1 MDAKLATL
9 LLSVA
14 IHAAVVALFAPAED
28 EERARV
34 SVATERGTQ
43 EDAST
48 VVVEEPVPVEIALVD
63 PADFPTAAAIG
74 TTRTAS
80 TPRVRSSTRGE
91 RPATPGE
98 SAGPSAPAGPSTPK
112 GTFKMRSGPEPESL
126 ASKLAGAVIAQGH
139 MEVVV
144 PDLPGARIDYEISTV
159 EAQLRDA
166 RWVANASPDAVRGAR
181 ELLQILRA
189 QRKQVELVAQK
200 DGTYRTNKDTFTAH
214 VGRDGKVRFDDK
226 SNLRVEGLSGRF
238 DTTDWLMRR
247 YGMDPYASAKLAFLD
262 RTRDQRAEIAKVD
275 RRERLGQSVGLMQR
289 NLERVWATSAEVD
302 ARKRAVFELWD
313 ECEEQGD
320 EDVKEA
326 TEQARGMLVR
336 WVQTKLRG
344 ADAFTEEELARL
356 NARRT
361 SKAVFAP

>member
-1 MDAKLATL
+1 
-9 LLSVA
+9 
-14 IHAAVVALFAPAED
+14 
-28 EERARV
+28 
-34 SVATERGTQ
+34 
-43 EDAST
+43 
-48 VVVEEPVPVEIALVD
+48 
-63 PADFPTAAAIG
+63 
-74 TTRTAS
+74 
-80 TPRVRSSTRGE
+80 
-91 RPATPGE
+91 
-98 SAGPSAPAGPSTPK
+98 
-112 GTFKMRSGPEPESL
+112 
-126 ASKLAGAVIAQGH
+126 
-139 MEVVV
+139 
-144 PDLPGARIDYEISTV
+144 V

-262 RTRDQRAEIAKVD
+262 RTRDQRAA
-275 RRERLGQSVGLMQR
+275 
-289 NLERVWATSAEVD
+289 SAEVD

-326 TEQARGMLVR
+326 TEQARAMLVR
-336 WVQTKLRG
+336 WVRTKLRG